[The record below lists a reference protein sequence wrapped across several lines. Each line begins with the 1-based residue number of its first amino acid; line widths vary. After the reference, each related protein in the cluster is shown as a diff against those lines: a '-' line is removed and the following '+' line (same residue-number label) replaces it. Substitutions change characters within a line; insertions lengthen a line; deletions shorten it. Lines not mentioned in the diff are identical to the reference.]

1 VCPSMT
7 MLGLLFLGFFFLN
20 LEILLLF
27 ELLRLATLESVGL
40 DIWLDLR
47 LPLALLLPEMVNELL
62 LV

>member
-1 VCPSMT
+1 

-27 ELLRLATLESVGL
+27 ELLRLATLESVRL

-47 LPLALLLPEMVNELL
+47 LPLALLFPEMVNELL